1 MMRESE
7 GMAQAVSLQDLCK
20 ELEKEELIALVK
32 HLAHQYMDIDM
43 AVMEWYALQKGTE
56 KKEPVSNKLLWEYWD
71 RAEAIISDFNDYG
84 GGPEHLEYDVY
95 EYLEKMTDVL
105 SQYSI
110 STQEKK
116 LLINRVFTQYAI
128 GNSGFD
134 DVLTDKIYEICES
147 DSDWRHVVQLLQK
160 HPSDWNRTLIMRIYK
175 DQLQDGEAYLEL
187 RLQSLK
193 YGMDYWDLVTYY
205 LSQSQID
212 QAVEVAE
219 AGVENGQGRQTEL
232 FAFLF
237 DYYAEQ
243 EKLNQ
248 LQALIDRA
256 FQKQSDIDL
265 IRDRA
270 FIYFKQKN
278 DYEEGKNILIR
289 AFRTDYRGKSH
300 AEDFHFMKEHLSAED
315 WAEVQDEMIGI
326 VQKES
331 TKDYL
336 EICYDSE
343 MYEEILEVILDTRR
357 IAFESPY
364 TNFDDLADKL
374 IDKYPREIIEYYW
387 IKGCLLIQNGNRKRY
402 KQAIKHFKKV
412 KDIYETKLQEQDVWK
427 KRLEALKIQHK
438 TKRALLDELRVIE

>member
-32 HLAHQYMDIDM
+32 HLADQYMDIDM
-43 AVMEWYALQKGTE
+43 AVMEWYALRKGTE
-56 KKEPVSNKLLWEYWD
+56 KKAPVSNKLLWEYWD

-110 STQEKK
+110 STEEKK

-134 DVLTDKIYEICES
+134 DVLMDKIYEICES

-278 DYEEGKNILIR
+278 DYEEGKIILIR
-289 AFRTDYRGKSH
+289 AFRTDYRDKSH
-300 AEDFHFMKEHLSAED
+300 YEDFHFMKEHLAAED

-336 EICYDSE
+336 EICYESE
-343 MYEEILEVILDTRR
+343 MYEEILEVILDPRR
-357 IAFESPY
+357 IALESPY

-412 KDIYETKLQEQDVWK
+412 KDIYETKLQEQDVWE
-427 KRLEALKIQHK
+427 KRLETLKIQHK

>member
-1 MMRESE
+1 MRESE

-32 HLAHQYMDIDM
+32 HLADQYMDIDM

-56 KKEPVSNKLLWEYWD
+56 KKAPVSNKLLWEYWD

-110 STQEKK
+110 STEEKK

-134 DVLTDKIYEICES
+134 DVLMDKIY
-147 DSDWRHVVQLLQK
+147 
-160 HPSDWNRTLIMRIYK
+160 
-175 DQLQDGEAYLEL
+175 
-187 RLQSLK
+187 
-193 YGMDYWDLVTYY
+193 
-205 LSQSQID
+205 
-212 QAVEVAE
+212 
-219 AGVENGQGRQTEL
+219 
-232 FAFLF
+232 
-237 DYYAEQ
+237 
-243 EKLNQ
+243 
-248 LQALIDRA
+248 
-256 FQKQSDIDL
+256 
-265 IRDRA
+265 
-270 FIYFKQKN
+270 
-278 DYEEGKNILIR
+278 
-289 AFRTDYRGKSH
+289 
-300 AEDFHFMKEHLSAED
+300 
-315 WAEVQDEMIGI
+315 
-326 VQKES
+326 
-331 TKDYL
+331 

-402 KQAIKHFKKV
+402 KQAIKHFEKV